1 MYWSHLN
8 DFWTEFILWFMYVSL
23 HIKIRL
29 LFSYLVSYSV
39 IFVNEILD
47 ICWNYSF
54 QSHLPFDE
62 MWCVKIICVVHSVVS
77 HSLQPQG
84 LQHARLPCP
93 SVCPRV
99 CSNSYPLSQ
108 WCHPTTSSSAAPFSF
123 RPQSFPASGSEAL
136 ELHLQHQSFQWIF
149 RVDFLSDWLVWSPCC
164 PRDSQEPS
172 LHLESINKNH
182 NATLIIALLR
192 HTFHN
197 TEQNIFYLMSC
208 QLDL

>member
-8 DFWTEFILWFMYVSL
+8 NFWTEFILWFMYVSL

-47 ICWNYSF
+47 KCRNYSF

-62 MWCVKIICVVHSVVS
+62 MWYVKIICVVHSVVS

-108 WCHPTTSSSAAPFSF
+108 WCHPTTSSSAALFSF
-123 RPQSFPASGSEAL
+123 CPQSFPASGSFPMSWL
-136 ELHLQHQSFQWIF
+136 FSSDGQSIGASPSAS
-149 RVDFLSDWLVWSPCC
+149 VLPMNILVWFPFGLTGLI
-164 PRDSQEPS
+164 S
-172 LHLESINKNH
+172 LVSKGVYR
-182 NATLIIALLR
+182 AFS
-192 HTFHN
+192 TFRKR
-197 TEQNIFYLMSC
+197 Q
-208 QLDL
+208 